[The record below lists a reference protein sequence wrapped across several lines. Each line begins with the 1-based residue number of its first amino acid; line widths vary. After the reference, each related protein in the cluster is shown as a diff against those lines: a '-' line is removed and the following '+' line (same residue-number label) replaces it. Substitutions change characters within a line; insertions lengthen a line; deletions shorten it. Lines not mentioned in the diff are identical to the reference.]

1 MMPTTDASAPFV
13 SVIMANYNGARHLA
27 EAIRSV
33 LCQSHSHLE
42 LIFSDD
48 ASSDDSVQ
56 IATDFA
62 AVDSRVK
69 VLIAESNSGPA
80 RARNRA
86 IAVAKGDWIA
96 IVDSDDIL
104 HPDRFLHLLNGAAR
118 EQADIVAD
126 ELMYFHDGPQS
137 PTTLMFSGKYA
148 DAPFSVTAE
157 LFVRCNSGEA
167 DLPNLGYLKPIIRS
181 SVVSSLRYDET
192 LKIGED
198 YDFLLRAIL
207 SGAAFVVFPIPSYFY
222 RRHSQSISHRL
233 SAAAIAAMIA
243 NHDYQQQNIVKQLPD
258 LERSLVA
265 RRRSLEAGLR
275 FANLVDAVKQRK
287 IVQGMRLIGANP
299 QLLFRL
305 GNSFV
310 ERLTKAKVASSV
322 GAGPSITEI
331 ELLDETADNVGDVS
345 IGRPRRLAPIRPFE
359 VGFNYLSRTDWREL
373 ANIGTDGGLT
383 VIARGPNAVYAAG
396 YIRAKRLVADD
407 FESSKCHV

>member
-1 MMPTTDASAPFV
+1 MMPTTDASAAFV

-56 IATDFA
+56 IASDFA
-62 AVDSRVK
+62 ALDSRVK
-69 VLIAESNSGPA
+69 VLAAESNSGPA

-86 IAVAKGDWIA
+86 VDVATGDWIA

-104 HPDRFLHLLNGAAR
+104 HPDRLLHLLNGAAR

-126 ELMYFHDGPQS
+126 ELMYFHDGPRL
-137 PTTLMFSGKYA
+137 PTTLMFSGRYA
-148 DAPFSVTAE
+148 DAPFSVTAD

-167 DLPNLGYLKPIIRS
+167 DLPNLGYLKPMIRS
-181 SVVSSLRYDET
+181 SVVSNLRYDET

-207 SGAAFVVFPIPSYFY
+207 SGATFVVFPIPSYFY
-222 RRHSQSISHRL
+222 RRHGQSISHRL
-233 SAAAIAAMIA
+233 SAVAIAAMIA
-243 NHDYQQQNIVKQLPD
+243 NHDKQHQSIVKRLPD

-275 FANLVDAVKQRK
+275 FANLVDAVKKREIAQ
-287 IVQGMRLIGANP
+287 VVRLIGADP
-299 QLLFRL
+299 SLLFRL
-305 GNSFV
+305 GSSFV
-310 ERLTKAKVASSV
+310 ERLTKAKASPSVRAEPSVA
-322 GAGPSITEI
+322 EI
-331 ELLDETADNVGDVS
+331 ELVDENAGRAADISN
-345 IGRPRRLAPIRPFE
+345 GRPRRLAPVRPFE
-359 VGFNYLSRTDWREL
+359 VGFNYLSRYDWCEL
-373 ANIGTDGGLT
+373 ANVEPDGDLT
-383 VIARGPNAVYAAG
+383 VIARGPNAIYASG
-396 YIRAKRLVADD
+396 YIRSKRLVADGM
-407 FESSKCHV
+407 ESTKCHV